1 MSTDSFKTDEVNVVD
16 NNSRIAEEYNTPSTE
31 GTAIENVVLFRFGV
45 RGPANLR
52 KRNEAYKVTVGKKT
66 VT

>member
-1 MSTDSFKTDEVNVVD
+1 MATDTFKTGEENVID
-16 NNSRIAEEYNTPSTE
+16 NNSRIAEEYNTPSAEQTATE
-31 GTAIENVVLFRFGV
+31 KVVFFRFGV

-52 KRNEAYKVTVGKKT
+52 KRNEAYKVTAGKKI